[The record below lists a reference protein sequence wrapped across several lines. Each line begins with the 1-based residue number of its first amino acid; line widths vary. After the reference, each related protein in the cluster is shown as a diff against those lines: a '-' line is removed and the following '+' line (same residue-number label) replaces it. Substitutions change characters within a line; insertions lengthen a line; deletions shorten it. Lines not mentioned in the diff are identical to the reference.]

1 MHPKVISST
10 GVPVV
15 LYQHFK
21 ICLMETPV
29 HAPVSEEILDE
40 IIKKHRG
47 EPGMLLTTLEEVQEK
62 NQLKYLPGETLAE
75 ISKKLLI
82 PYTQV
87 YSVATFYSY
96 FNLKPQGKHAI
107 VVCRGTACHTKGS
120 KALLDDIAADL
131 DIKRDGDGE
140 DSSYTTPNNLFTVR
154 TVACFGQCAQ
164 SPVVEVDGVI
174 YGNVNAQKLLKI
186 VNRVKNS
193 TPEKIKRL

>member
-1 MHPKVISST
+1 
-10 GVPVV
+10 
-15 LYQHFK
+15 
-21 ICLMETPV
+21 METPS
-29 HAPVSEEILDE
+29 HTPVSGDVLDE

-47 EPGMLLTTLEEVQEK
+47 KPGMLLTTLEEVQEK

-82 PYTQV
+82 PYAQV

-96 FNLKPQGKHAI
+96 FNLKPQGKHTI

-120 KALLDDIAADL
+120 KALLDDVATVLGIR
-131 DIKRDGDGE
+131 KNDGDGE
-140 DSSYTTPNNLFTVR
+140 DSFYTTPDNLFTVR

-174 YGNVNAQKLLKI
+174 HGNVNTQKLLKI

-193 TPEKIKRL
+193 TSEKIKRL

>member
-1 MHPKVISST
+1 MISSILM
-10 GVPVV
+10 PIA

-21 ICLMETPV
+21 ICLMETPA
-29 HAPVSEEILDE
+29 HAPVSGEILDE
-40 IIKKHRG
+40 IIEKHRG
-47 EPGMLLTTLEEVQEK
+47 KPGMLLTALEEVQEK

-75 ISKKLLI
+75 ISKKLQI

-120 KALLDDIAADL
+120 KALLDDITAVL
-131 DIKRDGDGE
+131 GIRRDVDGE
-140 DSSYTTPNNLFTVR
+140 DSSYTTSDNLFTVR

-186 VNRVKNS
+186 MNRVKKEKS
-193 TPEKIKRL
+193 EKIKRI